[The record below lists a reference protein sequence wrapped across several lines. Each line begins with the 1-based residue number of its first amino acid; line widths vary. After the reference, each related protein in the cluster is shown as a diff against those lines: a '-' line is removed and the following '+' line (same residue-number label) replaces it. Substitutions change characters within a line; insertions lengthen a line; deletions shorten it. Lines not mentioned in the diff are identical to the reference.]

1 MLRIFTLALLTSLS
15 TALAFAQT
23 TSSTTATV
31 TGTVTDQ
38 QSGVLPGVTVSLSG
52 PSMMGV
58 QTQVSDSLGLY
69 RFVSIPPGEYK
80 LVFELA
86 GFATVNREG
95 VRLTPGFTATINTQ
109 MGVATLSE
117 NVQVTGESPI
127 VDTQSTAINTTF
139 DKETLANLPSARD
152 YWAVLSESPGV
163 KLARIDV
170 GGSAAGT
177 QTGYFVYGTT
187 GQNRPMVEG
196 INSTEATGSFGNYVD
211 YGSFSE
217 ISIGSGATSAE
228 SPVPGV
234 YTVLISKSGGNR
246 YTGSFYG
253 DYETLD
259 WQAFNIDAD
268 QIAAGVSGGGGLEPQ
283 DTQSVDQLSR
293 SQRRRRRVSAERQAL
308 VVRIGA
314 KPRLGRPLHEF
325 PGQATRD
332 APGKFHVEGHLSA
345 VAEQQADRLLPA
357 QHQGAEEPARPAT
370 ARRHSRDPSHRRR
383 QLPAGLQPFALEG

>member
-15 TALAFAQT
+15 TALASAQT

-58 QTQVSDSLGLY
+58 QTQVTDSIGLY

-109 MGVATLSE
+109 MGVATLTE
-117 NVQVTGESPI
+117 NVQVTGDSPV

-152 YWAVLSESPGV
+152 YWAVLSEAPGV

-187 GQNRPMVEG
+187 GPEPADGRGHQLDGRHGVVRQLRRLRVVLGDFDRQRRLERRKP
-196 INSTEATGSFGNYVD
+196 
-211 YGSFSE
+211 
-217 ISIGSGATSAE
+217 GAGRLHRAHQQVGRQ
-228 SPVPGV
+228 PLHRLVLRRLRVAGPG
-234 YTVLISKSGGNR
+234 
-246 YTGSFYG
+246 
-253 DYETLD
+253 
-259 WQAFNIDAD
+259 
-268 QIAAGVSGGGGLEPQ
+268 
-283 DTQSVDQLSR
+283 SR
-293 SQRRRRRVSAERQAL
+293 STST
-308 VVRIGA
+308 
-314 KPRLGRPLHEF
+314 P
-325 PGQATRD
+325 TR
-332 APGKFHVEGHLSA
+332 
-345 VAEQQADRLLPA
+345 
-357 QHQGAEEPARPAT
+357 
-370 ARRHSRDPSHRRR
+370 
-383 QLPAGLQPFALEG
+383 